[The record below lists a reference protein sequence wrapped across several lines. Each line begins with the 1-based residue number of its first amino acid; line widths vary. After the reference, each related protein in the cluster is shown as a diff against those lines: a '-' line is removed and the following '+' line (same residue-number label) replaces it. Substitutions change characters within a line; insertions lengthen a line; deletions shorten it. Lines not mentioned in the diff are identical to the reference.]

1 MLEKTRSVSTTDRV
15 FAYNTG
21 MRCWPRSPLSILIEY
36 LLALLLVG
44 LTTGAL
50 HLFGSVLDA
59 QIATVGYL
67 LPVVASTLLWGLG
80 PGIVAALAAFFAFNY
95 FFIEPRFTLQV
106 EQPQDLLVLVAF
118 LAIAVLL
125 SQLLGRTRAALNAA
139 QQREHEA
146 LRLYD
151 FSTALAAQHTD
162 EAIAHTVAQP
172 ALETFQA
179 DRVEV
184 LMEASGDQAASSVG
198 LPPDRSAAP
207 ERSPAAIAPLL
218 TARGRQGEIR
228 VWLTRAALTPA
239 EDRLLK
245 TFATQGALA
254 LERSRLARSETRAR
268 VAEESD
274 RLKTALLSSVSHELR
289 TPLSAIKAAVTSLRS
304 GTIDCPSLARDELL
318 ATIEEEAD
326 QLNTLVGNLL
336 DMSRIEAGV
345 LKPQRAWNDLEEIIG
360 AALARLKQAARSHRV
375 EIAVPDDLPLI
386 PVDFVQLQ
394 QVFINLISNGLKY
407 SPEGTIVRVEAQP
420 LDRDTISAR
429 VINHGPPV
437 PEEHLDRIFDKFYR
451 VTAADRVTGTGLGL
465 SICKGIVEAHGG
477 RLWAENLPDG
487 LAFNFTLPLHV
498 KDMPP
503 LKSVKS
509 DE

>member
-1 MLEKTRSVSTTDRV
+1 
-15 FAYNTG
+15 
-21 MRCWPRSPLSILIEY
+21 MRRWPRSSLYVLIEHW
-36 LLALLLVG
+36 LALLLVG

-50 HLFGSVLDA
+50 HLFGSVLDT

-80 PGIVAALAAFFAFNY
+80 PGVVAALAAFFAFNY
-95 FFIEPRFTLQV
+95 FFIEPRYTLAVQR
-106 EQPQDLLVLVAF
+106 PQDLLVLAAF
-118 LAIAVLL
+118 LASAVLL
-125 SQLLGRTRAALNAA
+125 SQLLGRTRAALSAA

-146 LRLYD
+146 LRLYE
-151 FSTALAAQHTD
+151 FSTTLAAQHTD
-162 EAIAHTVAQP
+162 ESIAHTVAQY
-172 ALETFQA
+172 ALETLQA

-184 LMEASGDQAASSVG
+184 VVAASGDQAACSVC
-198 LPPDRSAAP
+198 LPPDRASAP
-207 ERSPAAIAPLL
+207 DRSPTTITPLL
-218 TARGRQGEIR
+218 TARGLQGEIR
-228 VWLTRAALTPA
+228 VWVDRATVTPA

-254 LERSRLARSETRAR
+254 LERSRLARSETRAQ

-289 TPLSAIKAAVTSLRS
+289 TPLAAIKAAVTSLRS
-304 GTIDCPSLARDELL
+304 GTIDRQSIARDELL
-318 ATIEEEAD
+318 VTIEEETD

-345 LKPQRAWNDLEEIIG
+345 LKPQRAWNDLEEIVG
-360 AALARLKQAARSHRV
+360 AALARLKQAARHHRL
-375 EIAVPDDLPLI
+375 EIAVPDDVPLI
-386 PVDFVQLQ
+386 PVDFVQIQ
-394 QVFINLISNGLKY
+394 QVFTNLISNGLKY
-407 SPEGTIVRVEAQP
+407 SPEGTTIRVEAQRH
-420 LDRDTISAR
+420 DREMVVAR
-429 VINHGPPV
+429 VINHGPSV

-477 RLWAENLPDG
+477 HIWAENFPDG
-487 LAFNFTLPLHV
+487 LAFNFTLPLQV

-503 LKSVKS
+503 LKDVMR
-509 DE
+509 ET

>member
-1 MLEKTRSVSTTDRV
+1 
-15 FAYNTG
+15 
-21 MRCWPRSPLSILIEY
+21 MRRWPRSPLFNLIEY

-44 LTTGAL
+44 LTTGVL
-50 HLFGSVLDA
+50 HLFGGVLDA

-80 PGIVAALAAFFAFNY
+80 PGIVSALAAFFAFNY
-95 FFIEPRFTLQV
+95 YFIEPRFTLAVQR
-106 EQPQDLLVLVAF
+106 PQDLLVLAAF

-125 SQLLGRTRAALNAA
+125 SQLLGRTRAALSAA

-151 FSTALAAQHTD
+151 FSTALARQQTQQ
-162 EAIAHTVAQP
+162 AIAQTVAQA
-172 ALETFQA
+172 ALESFHA

-184 LMEASGDQAASSVG
+184 LVEASGDFPSTSVS
-198 LPPDRSAAP
+198 LPPDRSSAP
-207 ERSPAAIAPLL
+207 DRLPTMIAPLL
-218 TARGRQGEIR
+218 TARGLQGEIR
-228 VWLTRAALTPA
+228 VWLDRETLTPA

-254 LERSRLARSETRAR
+254 LERSQLARSAARAQ

-274 RLKTALLSSVSHELR
+274 QLKTALLSSVSHELR
-289 TPLSAIKAAVTSLRS
+289 TPLAAIKAAVTGLRS
-304 GTIDCPSLARDELL
+304 GAVDRQSFARDEML
-318 ATIEEEAD
+318 ATIEEETD

-345 LKPQRAWNDLEEIIG
+345 LKPQRAWNDLTEIVG
-360 AALARLKQAARSHRV
+360 AAVARLKQAARHHRL
-375 EIAVPDDLPLI
+375 EIVIPDDLPLI
-386 PVDFVQLQ
+386 PVDFVQIQ
-394 QVFINLISNGLKY
+394 QVFINLIGNSLKY
-407 SPEGTIVRVEAQP
+407 SPEGTTARVEAKR
-420 LDRDTISAR
+420 RDPSAIAVR
-429 VINHGPPV
+429 VINHGPSI

-465 SICKGIVEAHGG
+465 SICKGIIEAHGG
-477 RLWAENLPDG
+477 RIWAENLADG

-503 LKSVKS
+503 LKNVKG

>member
-1 MLEKTRSVSTTDRV
+1 
-15 FAYNTG
+15 
-21 MRCWPRSPLSILIEY
+21 MRRLPRSPLFVLVEY

-44 LTTGAL
+44 LTTLAL
-50 HLFGSVLDA
+50 QLLSSVLDT

-67 LPVVASTLLWGLG
+67 LPVVVSTLVWGLG

-95 FFIEPRFTLQV
+95 YFIEPRFTLV
-106 EQPQDLLVLVAF
+106 VTRPQDLLVLAVF
-118 LAIAVLL
+118 LATAVLL
-125 SQLLGRTRAALNAA
+125 SQLLGRTRAALSAA

-146 LRLYD
+146 LRLYE

-162 EAIAHTVAQP
+162 GSIAHTVAQY
-172 ALETFQA
+172 ALETLQS

-184 LMEASGDQAASSVG
+184 VVEASGDQASVSVY
-198 LPPDRSAAP
+198 LPPDRTTAP
-207 ERSPAAIAPLL
+207 DRSPTTIAPLL
-218 TARGRQGEIR
+218 TARGLQGEIR
-228 VWLTRAALTPA
+228 VWLDRAALLPA

-254 LERSRLARSETRAR
+254 LERSRLARSAARAQ

-289 TPLSAIKAAVTSLRS
+289 TPLAAIKAAVTSLRS
-304 GTIDCPSLARDELL
+304 GTIDRQSIARDELL
-318 ATIEEEAD
+318 ATIEEETD

-336 DMSRIEAGV
+336 DMSRIEAGA
-345 LKPQRAWNDLEEIIG
+345 LKPQRAWNDLEEIVG
-360 AALARLKQAARSHRV
+360 AAVARLKQAARHHRL
-375 EIAVPDDLPLI
+375 EIALPDDLPLI
-386 PVDFVQLQ
+386 PVDFVQIQ

-407 SPEGTIVRVEAQP
+407 SPEGTIVRMEAQR
-420 LDRDTISAR
+420 RDPDMVVVR
-429 VINHGPPV
+429 VINHGPPI

-477 RLWAENLPDG
+477 RIWAENLPDG
-487 LAFNFTLPLHV
+487 LAFNFTLPLQV

-503 LKSVKS
+503 LKNVLR
-509 DE
+509 DA

>member
-1 MLEKTRSVSTTDRV
+1 
-15 FAYNTG
+15 
-21 MRCWPRSPLSILIEY
+21 
-36 LLALLLVG
+36 
-44 LTTGAL
+44 
-50 HLFGSVLDA
+50 LFGSVLDTP
-59 QIATVGYL
+59 IATVGYL
-67 LPVVASTLLWGLG
+67 VPVVVSTLAWGLG

-95 FFIEPRFTLQV
+95 FFIEPRFTLLV
-106 EQPQDLLVLVAF
+106 ARPQDLLVLLVF
-118 LAIAVLL
+118 LATAVLL

-139 QQREHEA
+139 RQREHEA
-146 LRLYD
+146 MRLYE
-151 FSTALAAQHTD
+151 FSAALAGQQTD
-162 EAIAHTVAQP
+162 RSIAHTVAKYS
-172 ALETFQA
+172 LETFHA

-184 LMEASGDQAASSVG
+184 VVEASGDQSSSSVC
-198 LPPDRSAAP
+198 LPSDQSAAP
-207 ERSPAAIAPLL
+207 DRPPVLIAPLL
-218 TARGRQGEIR
+218 TVRGLQGEIR
-228 VWLTRAALTPA
+228 VWRAALTPA

-245 TFATQGALA
+245 TYATQSALA
-254 LERSRLARSETRAR
+254 LERSRLARSEARAR

-289 TPLSAIKAAVTSLRS
+289 TPLAAIKAAVTSLRS
-304 GTIDCPSLARDELL
+304 GAVDHQSIARDELL
-318 ATIEEEAD
+318 ATIEEESD

-345 LKPQRAWNDLEEIIG
+345 LRPQRSWNDLEEIIG
-360 AALARLKQAARSHRV
+360 AALARLKEAARHHRL

-386 PVDFVQLQ
+386 PVDFVQIQ
-394 QVFINLISNGLKY
+394 QVFTNLIGNSLKY
-407 SPEGTIVRVEAQP
+407 SPEGSAIRVEAA
-420 LDRDTISAR
+420 LRDPDALLVR

-477 RLWAENLPDG
+477 RLWAENLADG

-503 LKSVKS
+503 LKNVLH

>member
-1 MLEKTRSVSTTDRV
+1 
-15 FAYNTG
+15 
-21 MRCWPRSPLSILIEY
+21 MRRWPHSPLYILIEY

-44 LTTGAL
+44 LTTGVL
-50 HLFGSVLDA
+50 HLFGGVLDT
-59 QIATVGYL
+59 QVATVGYL
-67 LPVVASTLLWGLG
+67 LPVVVSTLLWGLG

-95 FFIEPRFTLQV
+95 FFIEPRFTLLV
-106 EQPQDLLVLVAF
+106 EQTQDLLVLVMF
-118 LAIAVLL
+118 LATAVLL

-146 LRLYD
+146 LRLYE
-151 FSTALAAQHTD
+151 FSTTLAAQQTD
-162 EAIAHTVAQP
+162 QSIALTVAHYS
-172 ALETFQA
+172 LETIRA

-184 LMEASGDQAASSVG
+184 LVEASGDQAASSVS
-198 LPPDRSAAP
+198 LPSD
-207 ERSPAAIAPLL
+207 RSPATDRPPTTIAPLL
-218 TARGRQGEIR
+218 TARGMQGEIR
-228 VWLTRAALTPA
+228 VWLDRAALMPA

-289 TPLSAIKAAVTSLRS
+289 TPLAAIKAAVTSLRS
-304 GTIDCPSLARDELL
+304 GAVDRQSIARDELL
-318 ATIEEEAD
+318 ATIEEETD

-360 AALARLKQAARSHRV
+360 AALARLKQAARHHRL
-375 EIAVPDDLPLI
+375 EIAVPDELPLI
-386 PVDFVQLQ
+386 PVDFVQMQ
-394 QVFINLISNGLKY
+394 QVFINLIGNGLKY
-407 SPEGTIVRVEAQP
+407 SPEGTTVRVAAERREP
-420 LDRDTISAR
+420 SAVAVR

-437 PEEHLDRIFDKFYR
+437 PDEHLDRIFDKFYR
-451 VTAADRVTGTGLGL
+451 ITAADQVTGTGLGL

-477 RLWAENLPDG
+477 RIWAENLADG
-487 LAFNFTLPLHV
+487 LAFNFTLPLRV

-503 LKSVKS
+503 LKDVMR
-509 DE
+509 ET